1 MQTFR
6 FLLAVVLMIAVM
18 VITNIL
24 LPAPKRTPPSP
35 VATADSVPVTPGVA
49 APAASPAVVRAD
61 TPSASPG
68 AASPS
73 AASPAAVA
81 AGGTVTVSSPL
92 YRYGF
97 STVGGAL
104 VSARMLRY
112 PSLAPGRKGEPAE
125 LVPVGA
131 HALLDYRLRIGG
143 QDLDLSLLP
152 FTAEPADGFELT
164 TGDSARTL
172 RLVHQGPELGVQLEY
187 TFTPGNY
194 FFEVR
199 GQVIGAGLEPP
210 QLLIG
215 LGPRLAV
222 NEADSTDEVRQR
234 GYVVNNPSGDGI
246 RSTLLRNL
254 KSETIEEGPFSWVA
268 IKSKYFAA
276 GVLKPSENSRDFGGV
291 IARPSGTGA
300 DLTVTLSPGS
310 DGRFAFRMYAGPQE
324 QAQLSV
330 AGEDFSSV
338 NPFGW
343 RWVQPIIRPLAQAI
357 TWALYQLHDLFGL
370 GYGWVLIL
378 FGVLVRLALWPLN
391 ASAMRSQMKNMEIQP
406 KLKEIQTRYKNDPEK
421 LQKEMLRLYREENFR
436 PMSGCLPMLAP
447 MPILLTLFFVFQ
459 NTIAFRGVEF
469 LWLPDLSRADPLYI
483 LPVLL
488 GASMFAMS
496 WFSMRTTPQNNPQA
510 KMMMYFM
517 PIFMTVIFLNF
528 ASGLNLY
535 YAAQNIAS
543 IPQQLMLNAERKRIM
558 AQKKA

>member
-1 MQTFR
+1 MQTLR

-18 VITNIL
+18 LIVNIL
-24 LPAPKRTPPSP
+24 LPAPDRAPPP
-35 VATADSVPVTPGVA
+35 EAATADSTAVQAADTTPA
-49 APAASPAVVRAD
+49 PPAARAD
-61 TPSASPG
+61 SLAPVAPDSSLRVL
-68 AASPS
+68 AADT
-73 AASPAAVA
+73 VL
-81 AGGTVTVSSPL
+81 AGDTVLVTSPL
-92 YRYGF
+92 YRYAF
-97 STVGGAL
+97 STVGGSLINA
-104 VSARMLRY
+104 AMLRY
-112 PSLAPGRKGEPAE
+112 PSLAVSRAGQPAE
-125 LVPVGA
+125 LAPEGAPPLLRYQLRVGDRVID
-131 HALLDYRLRIGG
+131 LSRLSFTPDPAG
-143 QDLDLSLLP
+143 LDL
-152 FTAEPADGFELT
+152 TDA
-164 TGDSARTL
+164 DSAHTVL
-172 RLVHQGPELGVQLEY
+172 MVHEEADLTVRLSY
-187 TFTPGNY
+187 TFSPSDY

-199 GQVIGAGLEPP
+199 GQVTGTGQAAT

-222 NEADSTDEVRQR
+222 NEADSAEEVRHR
-234 GYVVNNPSGDGI
+234 DYVVNNPAGNGI
-246 RSTLLRNL
+246 RSTLLRNV
-254 KSETIEEGPFSWVA
+254 KAETIEEGPFSWVA
-268 IKSKYFAA
+268 VKSKYFAA
-276 GVLKPSENSRDFGGV
+276 GVIKASPTSRDFGGV
-291 IARPSGTGA
+291 IATPTA
-300 DLTVTLSPGS
+300 TEPDLVVTLGPGS
-310 DGRFAFRMYAGPQE
+310 DGRFVFRVYAGPQE
-324 QAQLSV
+324 PDQLV
-330 AGEDFSSV
+330 AAGEDFKDV

-343 RWVQPIIRPLAQAI
+343 KWIRPITRPLGHAI
-357 TWALYQLHDLFGL
+357 IWALYALHDLFGL

-406 KLKEIQTRYKNDPEK
+406 KLKEIQTRYKNEPDK
-421 LQKEMLRLYREENFR
+421 LQKEMMRLYREENFR

-517 PIFMTVIFLNF
+517 PIFMTMIFLRF

-543 IPQQLMLNAERKRIM
+543 IPQQLIINAERRRLM

>member
-1 MQTFR
+1 MQVLR
-6 FLLAVVLMIAVM
+6 FLLAVILMIAVM

-24 LPAPKRTPPSP
+24 LPAPRRTPPAR
-35 VATADSVPVTPGVA
+35 VTTADSARVA
-49 APAASPAVVRAD
+49 APAAPAEAPAPVPTIRSDSALPVAETVADTVVRSD
-61 TPSASPG
+61 TIT
-68 AASPS
+68 
-73 AASPAAVA
+73 VA
-81 AGGTVTVSSPL
+81 APL

-97 STVGGAL
+97 STVGASL

-112 PSLAPGRKGEPAE
+112 PSLAESRKGQPAE
-125 LVPVGA
+125 LVEVAA
-131 HALLDYRLRIGG
+131 HALLDYRLRVGG
-143 QDLDLSLLP
+143 REIDVSALEFAAQ
-152 FTAEPADGFELT
+152 PAGGITLAP
-164 TGDSARTL
+164 GDTSATL
-172 RLVHQGPELGVQLEY
+172 RLVHQDAELGVQLEY

-199 GQVIGAGLEPP
+199 GQLVRSNGEPA

-215 LGPRLAV
+215 LGPRLAI
-222 NEADSTDEVRQR
+222 NEADSTEEVRTR

-246 RSTLLRNL
+246 RSTPLRSL

-276 GVLKPSENSRDFGGV
+276 GLIKASPNGQDFGGV
-291 IARPSGTGA
+291 IARPTPTGA

-310 DGRFAFRMYAGPQE
+310 DGRFAFRVYAGPQE
-324 QAQLSV
+324 QSQLTA
-330 AGEDFSSV
+330 AGDDFKSV

-343 RWVQPIIRPLAQAI
+343 RWVQPVIRPLAQAI
-357 TWALYQLHDLFGL
+357 IWALYGMHDVFGL

-378 FGVLVRLALWPLN
+378 FGVFVRLAMWPLN
-391 ASAMRSQMKNMEIQP
+391 ASAMRSQMKNMEMQP
-406 KLKEIQTRYKNDPEK
+406 KLKEIQTRYKSEPEK
-421 LQKEMLRLYREENFR
+421 LQKEMMRLYREENFR

-469 LWLPDLSRADPLYI
+469 LWLPDLSRADPLFV

-496 WFSMRTTPQNNPQA
+496 WFSMRTTPQSNPQA

-535 YAAQNIAS
+535 YAAQNVAS
-543 IPQQLMLNAERKRIM
+543 IPQQLLLNAERKRIM
-558 AQKKA
+558 AQKRA

>member
-24 LPAPKRTPPSP
+24 LPAPRRTPPPPSP
-35 VATADSVPVTPGVA
+35 ADSAAVDSQAQPAQP
-49 APAASPAVVRAD
+49 APALPQRAD
-61 TPSASPG
+61 SLRAPVDTAR
-68 AASPS
+68 S
-73 AASPAAVA
+73 AAVLGDTIAV
-81 AGGTVTVSSPL
+81 TSPL
-92 YRYGF
+92 YRYAF
-97 STVGGAL
+97 STVGGSL

-112 PSLAPGRKGEPAE
+112 PSLAAERKGQPAE
-125 LVPVGA
+125 LVPTGS
-131 HALLDYRLRIGG
+131 HALLDYHLRIGERDVDISG
-143 QDLDLSLLP
+143 LP
-152 FTAEPADGFELT
+152 FTPEPAGGITLAES
-164 TGDSARTL
+164 DSAATL
-172 RLVHQGPELGVQLEY
+172 RLVHQGPDFAVRLEY

-194 FFEVR
+194 FFDVR
-199 GQVIGAGLEPP
+199 GQVLGAGDESL

-222 NEADSTDEVRQR
+222 NEADTTFEARQR
-234 GYVVNNPSGDGI
+234 GFVVNNPSGDGI
-246 RSTLLRNL
+246 RGTLLRNL
-254 KSETIEEGPFSWVA
+254 KAETIEEGPFTWVA

-276 GVLKPSENSRDFGGV
+276 GVLKASPNSRDFGGV
-291 IARPSGTGA
+291 IASPTNTGA

-310 DGRFAFRMYAGPQE
+310 DGRFAFRTYAGPQE
-324 QAQLSV
+324 QSQLSA
-330 AGEDFSSV
+330 AGEDFKDV

-343 RWVQPIIRPLAQAI
+343 RWFRPILRPLGHAI
-357 TWALYQLHDLFGL
+357 TWALYGMHDLFGL

-378 FGVLVRLALWPLN
+378 FGIIVRLALWPLN

-483 LPVLL
+483 LPILL

-543 IPQQLMLNAERKRIM
+543 IPQQLVLNAERKRIM
-558 AQKKA
+558 ARKKA

>member
-1 MQTFR
+1 MQAFR

-24 LPAPKRTPPSP
+24 LPAPRRAPPAAVNAGDSVRAP
-35 VATADSVPVTPGVA
+35 AERPQVSQPAVSADSVPTPAA
-49 APAASPAVVRAD
+49 APAAASGAPQGD
-61 TPSASPG
+61 TIT
-68 AASPS
+68 
-73 AASPAAVA
+73 VA
-81 AGGTVTVSSPL
+81 APL
-92 YRYGF
+92 YRFGF
-97 STVGGAL
+97 STVGGSL
-104 VSARMLRY
+104 VSAQMLRY
-112 PSLAPGRKGEPAE
+112 PSLAEGRKGQPAE
-125 LVPVGA
+125 LVTQGA
-131 HALLDYRLRIGG
+131 HALLDYHLRVGG
-143 QDLDLSLLP
+143 REIDLSSLE
-152 FTAEPADGFELT
+152 FVAEPAGEITLAD
-164 TGDSARTL
+164 GDSSRTL
-172 RLVHQGPELGVQLEY
+172 RLVHQGADVGVELEY
-187 TFTPGNY
+187 TFTPGDY

-199 GQVIGAGLEPP
+199 GQVLGTGSESA

-215 LGPRLAV
+215 LGPRLAI
-222 NEADSTDEVRQR
+222 NEADSTDEARTR

-246 RSTLLRNL
+246 RSTPLRSL
-254 KSETIEEGPFSWVA
+254 KAETIEEGPFSWVA

-276 GVLKPSENSRDFGGV
+276 GVIKVSPNARDFGGV
-291 IARPSGTGA
+291 IARPSPTGA

-324 QAQLSV
+324 QAQLTA
-330 AGEDFSSV
+330 AGDDFRNV

-343 RWVQPIIRPLAQAI
+343 RWVQPVIRPLAHAI
-357 TWALYQLHDLFGL
+357 TWALYGMHDLFGL

-378 FGVLVRLALWPLN
+378 FGVFVRLAMWPLN

-406 KLKEIQTRYKNDPEK
+406 KLKEIQTRYKSDPEK

-488 GASMFAMS
+488 GVSMFAMS

-543 IPQQLMLNAERKRIM
+543 IPQQLILNAERKRIM